1 MSACTSFFAKMCSPA
16 RVSRPSDDEADDGTM
31 ERAPHN
37 YKYDLIVIGG
47 GSGGLAASKEAAKLG
62 ASVACLDFVTPSPV
76 GTTWGLGGTCVNVGC
91 IPKKLMHQAG
101 ILGES
106 FSDAKAFGWKVNSG
120 THDWEKMATN
130 IQDYIGSL
138 NWGYRTSL
146 REAKVDYLN
155 AKASF
160 KDAHTILCTKKD
172 GKTSEITGDKIIIAV
187 GGRPAY
193 PGVPGD
199 KECCITSDDIFSL
212 PKSPGKTLCIGAS
225 YISLETAGF
234 LTALGNDVTVM
245 ARSVFL
251 RGFDSEVAEKIVSY
265 MERHGTKMLRGAT
278 PSKFEKVEGGKVKVT
293 YTVADTDTVVEEVFD
308 TVMLA
313 VGRNACTKDL
323 NVEAA
328 GVKLNPKSGKLDA
341 LSEQTN
347 VPHIFAIG
355 DVLHQ
360 RQELTPVA
368 IQAGVLLA
376 RRMFGG
382 SKKKMDY
389 TNVPTT
395 VFTPLEYGTVGM
407 TEEDAIAK
415 YGEDNVEVYMSFM
428 KPLEWTL
435 NKEVHNDVMVREDN
449 VCYFKLISLL
459 SEKERV
465 IGLHYLGPNAGEII
479 QGFAVAIKAGATKDH
494 FDDTVGIHPV
504 IAEEFTIL
512 SVTKRSGT
520 DANKKG
526 C

>member
-1 MSACTSFFAKMCSPA
+1 MASHGY
-16 RVSRPSDDEADDGTM
+16 D
-31 ERAPHN
+31 
-37 YKYDLIVIGG
+37 YDLVVIGG

-62 ASVACLDFVTPSPV
+62 AKVACLDYVVPSPA

-101 ILGES
+101 ILGEG
-106 FSDAKAFGWKVNSG
+106 FSDAKAFGWDVTPG
-120 THDWEKMATN
+120 GHDWEKMVTA
-130 IQDYIGSL
+130 IQEYIGSL
-138 NWGYRTSL
+138 NWGYRVNL
-146 REAKVDYLN
+146 RENKVDYLN
-155 AKASF
+155 AKGAF
-160 KDAHTILCTKKD
+160 KDAHTILCTKKN
-172 GKTSEITGDKIIIAV
+172 GKTSEITTDKVILAV

-193 PGVPGD
+193 PGVEGD

-234 LTALGNDVTVM
+234 LTALGNDVSVM

-251 RGFDSEVAEKIVSY
+251 RGFDQEIAEKIVSY
-265 MERHGTKMLRGAT
+265 MERHGTKMIRSSV
-278 PSKFEKVEGGKVKVT
+278 PKKFEKTADGKVKVT
-293 YTVADTDTVVEEVFD
+293 FTNSDFGNCVEEVFD
-308 TVMLA
+308 TVMVA
-313 VGRNACTKDL
+313 VGRTACTADL
-323 NVEAA
+323 NLEAA
-328 GVKLNPKSGKLDA
+328 GVVVNPKSGKLEA
-341 LSEQTN
+341 PTEQTN
-347 VPHIFAIG
+347 VDHIYAIG

-376 RRMFGG
+376 RRLFGG
-382 SKKKMDY
+382 ATKMMDY
-389 TNVPTT
+389 TNVATT
-395 VFTPLEYGTVGM
+395 VFTPLEYGTVGL
-407 TEEDAIAK
+407 TEEEAVAK
-415 YGEDNVEVYMSFM
+415 YGEENVEVYMSFM
-428 KPLEWTL
+428 KPLEWAL
-435 NKEVHNDVMVREDN
+435 NKEMHNNVMHREDN

-459 SEKERV
+459 NENERV

-479 QGFAVAIKAGATKDH
+479 QGFAVAMKAGATKAH

-512 SVTKRSGT
+512 SITKRSGQ

>member
-1 MSACTSFFAKMCSPA
+1 
-16 RVSRPSDDEADDGTM
+16 
-31 ERAPHN
+31 
-37 YKYDLIVIGG
+37 
-47 GSGGLAASKEAAKLG
+47 
-62 ASVACLDFVTPSPV
+62 
-76 GTTWGLGGTCVNVGC
+76 
-91 IPKKLMHQAG
+91 
-101 ILGES
+101 
-106 FSDAKAFGWKVNSG
+106 
-120 THDWEKMATN
+120 
-130 IQDYIGSL
+130 
-138 NWGYRTSL
+138 
-146 REAKVDYLN
+146 
-155 AKASF
+155 
-160 KDAHTILCTKKD
+160 
-172 GKTSEITGDKIIIAV
+172 
-187 GGRPAY
+187 
-193 PGVPGD
+193 
-199 KECCITSDDIFSL
+199 
-212 PKSPGKTLCIGAS
+212 
-225 YISLETAGF
+225 
-234 LTALGNDVTVM
+234 
-245 ARSVFL
+245 
-251 RGFDSEVAEKIVSY
+251 
-265 MERHGTKMLRGAT
+265 MLRGAT